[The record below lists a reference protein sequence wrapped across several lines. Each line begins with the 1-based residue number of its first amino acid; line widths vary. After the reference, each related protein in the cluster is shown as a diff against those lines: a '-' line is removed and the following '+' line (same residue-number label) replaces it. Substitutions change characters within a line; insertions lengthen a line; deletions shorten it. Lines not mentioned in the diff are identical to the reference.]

1 MTFFPNRFE
10 EYLHFFK
17 EPVLLFTRLL
27 TVLLDSQICSQSLV
41 FFFSKQ
47 CFHHSILSINT
58 LAAIQGCLKRSRCPI
73 SPQWQ
78 FWYAIFLCY
87 IFHPQNSLWSTLME
101 MFSSKKKE
109 KKKRVSCWRICIIS
123 ACIIWGNFFSFTLQ
137 VLGCEMEIIVC
148 CASARGWVKSHSVQ
162 ELLIKTNAIY

>member
-109 KKKRVSCWRICIIS
+109 KKKEWVVGGFASYLPALSGETFFLSRCKSS
-123 ACIIWGNFFSFTLQ
+123 AVKWKLLCA
-137 VLGCEMEIIVC
+137 VLP
-148 CASARGWVKSHSVQ
+148 Q
-162 ELLIKTNAIY
+162 EDG

>member
-101 MFSSKKKE
+101 MFSSE
-109 KKKRVSCWRICIIS
+109 KKKKKK
-123 ACIIWGNFFSFTLQ
+123 
-137 VLGCEMEIIVC
+137 
-148 CASARGWVKSHSVQ
+148 KS
-162 ELLIKTNAIY
+162 ELLEDLHHICLHYLGKLFFFHVASPRLWNGNYCVLCFRKRMGKIP